1 MKRVRWYVLLGWAAL
16 ALPAHAVN
24 LGLENWGRFESDF
37 EEETVVWSEMQAH
50 LPAYPKAAQLAEF
63 AIDGRAGYRFA
74 LDQASLSVG
83 ADGVT
88 RYTVVID
95 SPAGARTVNFEAT
108 RCTTGERKIYAFG
121 RADGTWSKNRAARW
135 DPIKARVNSD
145 YGRVL
150 FYEYL
155 CAGGE
160 GTASVEQIRARL
172 RSGGYRAN

>member
-1 MKRVRWYVLLGWAAL
+1 M
-16 ALPAHAVN
+16 PAHAVN

-37 EEETVVWSEMQAH
+37 EDTAVVWSEMQTY
-50 LPAYPKAAQLAEF
+50 LPAYPKAEQLAEF
-63 AIDGRAGYRFA
+63 SIDGRAGYRFA
-74 LDQASLSVG
+74 LDKASLSVG

-95 SPAGARTVNFEAT
+95 SPAGARTINFEGT
-108 RCTTGERKIYAFG
+108 RCSTGERKIYAFG

-135 DPIKARVNSD
+135 DLIKARVSTA
-145 YGRVL
+145 YERVL

-160 GTASVEQIRARL
+160 GVASVSQILDRL
-172 RSGGYRAN
+172 RRGGYRTD